1 MFTKPTDETN
11 NPLVGSKS
19 EEESNIQNVTKSPHD
34 SNKKTGRALLAA
46 TMLVL
51 VACSS
56 LGILCHHS
64 SHDAEAKGVVV
75 SETTEGI
82 VNEAASETTDDLE
95 SEVSMQVLWR
105 TFETCLQCATKSVSY
120 TFVFCLS
127 HHKSVLVGL

>member
-19 EEESNIQNVTKSPHD
+19 ESNIQNVTKSPHD

-46 TMLVL
+46 TMLAL

-56 LGILCHHS
+56 FGILCHHS
-64 SHDAEAKGVVV
+64 SHDARVKGVVV

-82 VNEAASETTDDLE
+82 VNEAASETTDDVE
-95 SEVSMQVLWR
+95 SEVSMQVFWR

-120 TFVFCLS
+120 TFASCLS
-127 HHKSVLVGL
+127 HHESVLE